1 MPITCSS
8 GFSNYWPPFLG
19 DVRIKNFR
27 LSKGTA
33 KAGEEVHALGKAEI
47 KKFNPPEYLGVP
59 SPTRRVNIIW
69 AWAGTEREVTASG
82 KTDGDGKFDIT
93 FTGPYV
99 TEERTVE
106 LWASLPEPSGKGGK
120 HLECGPLE
128 LRALPGKKRPEG
140 REKTKRLAAYVV
152 AGSVAGVGLG
162 WLSTR

>member
-8 GFSNYWPPFLG
+8 GFSNYWPPVSGGRQDKELQAEQG
-19 DVRIKNFR
+19 HR
-27 LSKGTA
+27 KG
-33 KAGEEVHALGKAEI
+33 GEEVHALGKAEI
-47 KKFNPPEYLGVP
+47 KKFTPLNPWGPF
-59 SPTRRVNIIW
+59 TNRRVNIIW

-162 WLSTR
+162 WLATR

>member
-8 GFSNYWPPFLG
+8 GFSNYWPPFVG
-19 DVRIKNFR
+19 NVRIRNFR
-27 LSKGTA
+27 LSKDTA

-47 KKFNPPEYLGVP
+47 KKFTPLNPWNPF
-59 SPTRRVNIIW
+59 TNRRVNIKW
-69 AWAGTEREVTASG
+69 AWAGVEREVTARG
-82 KTDGDGKFDIT
+82 KTDGNGKFDIT

-99 TEERTVE
+99 TKERTVE

-128 LRALPGKKRPEG
+128 LRALPGKKKPEG

-162 WLSTR
+162 WLATR